1 MAATTIS
8 VRPTNGVSFGLDYT
22 VTAQDVID
30 RSILFDFGVEYPLTP
45 IVSIKDSTG
54 AAKALTGLQIT
65 SHPTSGAIL
74 LDEAITEAVAEVS
87 TITAILNDVI
97 SSEAE
102 VTTVGCL
109 ANTSGSLNG
118 KYFTISSPTVD
129 YYVWY
134 STDGTGVD
142 PSVADHTGINVDLP
156 AGDST
161 DAEVASATEVVL
173 DAYSGSAVFS
183 STATLADLEITN
195 LVEGD
200 ATDATAGDSGF
211 SITIDNQGV
220 DANAGTLNGKYFL
233 ISSPTVNYYVWLSTD
248 GTGVDPEVATRTGIN
263 VDLPAGDSTADE
275 VAEAIQ
281 AVLDAHAAFSATVDT
296 DTVTVTNAVAG
307 AATNVGAGDSG
318 FTVEVDTAGAD
329 EVDGSTFD
337 FVEDDVISII
347 AQRTY

>member
-8 VRPTNGVSFGLDYT
+8 VRPTKGVSFGLDYT

-30 RSILFDFGVEYPLTP
+30 RSILFDFGVDYPLTP
-45 IVSIKDSTG
+45 IVSIKSSAG

-74 LDEAITEAVAEVS
+74 LDEAITEAIAEIS
-87 TITAILNDVI
+87 TV
-97 SSEAE
+97 EA
-102 VTTVGCL
+102 V

-118 KYFTISSPTVD
+118 T
-129 YYVWY
+129 
-134 STDGTGVD
+134 
-142 PSVADHTGINVDLP
+142 
-156 AGDST
+156 
-161 DAEVASATEVVL
+161 
-173 DAYSGSAVFS
+173 
-183 STATLADLEITN
+183 
-195 LVEGD
+195 
-200 ATDATAGDSGF
+200 
-211 SITIDNQGV
+211 
-220 DANAGTLNGKYFL
+220 YFL

-281 AVLDAHAAFSATVDT
+281 AVLDAHSAFSATVET

-307 AATNVGAGDSG
+307 AATDVGAGDSG
-318 FTVEVDTAGAD
+318 FTVAVDTAGAD

-337 FVEDDVISII
+337 FAENDVISII